1 MVGMRLACRPVELT
15 STGRDYLRRAKG
27 YLRKS
32 VLAFACLNKVMS
44 LPVADATRFGSPIA
58 NTLGL
63 RPASNAVRDIL
74 FQDQA
79 LAAWIARDCLVALDA
94 LLTTMRAP
102 LGVALETAMAAA
114 GLWPGPT
121 AGTDTPEPAFVL
133 ARRVIAM
140 FSGVRGGNRIFYE
153 RLFATQ
159 NPCAA
164 HEITAWTGAVIGRLH
179 GAGHLPDQPW
189 MSPEF
194 HTVPLMLTPGWYPN
208 PYLMGEI
215 LAGEAT
221 WQRYWNGND
230 WTDRI
235 RMRGLTGWQQQTKT
249 LFEAPPN

>member
-1 MVGMRLACRPVELT
+1 MVSLRPASRPVP
-15 STGRDYLRRAKG
+15 STGRDYLRRANG

-32 VLAFACLNKVMS
+32 VLTFACLNKVLT
-44 LPVADATRFGSPIA
+44 LPVADAARFGSPVA
-58 NTLGL
+58 NALGL

-79 LAAWIARDCLVALDA
+79 LAAWIARDCVVALDA
-94 LLTTMRAP
+94 LLGTMRAP

-114 GLWPGPT
+114 GRWPGPT
-121 AGTDTPEPAFVL
+121 DIPEPAFVL
-133 ARRVIAM
+133 AHRVIAM
-140 FSGVRGGNRIFYE
+140 FSGIRGGDRVFYE
-153 RLFATQ
+153 RLFATR

-164 HEITAWTGAVIGRLH
+164 YEITAWTGAVIGRLH
-179 GAGHLPDQPW
+179 GAGHLPDLPW
-189 MSPEF
+189 MSAEF
-194 HTVPLMLTPGWYPN
+194 HQVPPMLTADWYPN

-235 RMRGLTGWQQQTKT
+235 RMRGRTGWQEQTKS